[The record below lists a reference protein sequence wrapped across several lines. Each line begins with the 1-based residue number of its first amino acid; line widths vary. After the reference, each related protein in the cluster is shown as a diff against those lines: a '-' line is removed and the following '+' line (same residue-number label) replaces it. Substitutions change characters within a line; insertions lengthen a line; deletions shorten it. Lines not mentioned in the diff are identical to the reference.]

1 MADHIKLAKKASPV
15 TYIDYGDP
23 PFLIIQGEKDESVNP
38 EQSAELSKELKKS
51 GVKNELII
59 VPGAPHYGAMFDSPE
74 NWAQIQIF
82 LNKYMQ

>member
-1 MADHIKLAKKASPV
+1 
-15 TYIDYGDP
+15 
-23 PFLIIQGEKDESVNP
+23 
-38 EQSAELSKELKKS
+38 LKKS